1 MYIYIYIFILIFIF
15 IIIHNI
21 NRCICEKAER
31 SEALGRRHL
40 FDVFHCQVQYDGDLD
55 IEIDEE
61 DLKMDGPL
69 LDKLRD

>member
-1 MYIYIYIFILIFIF
+1 VKRLKDLKHLF
-15 IIIHNI
+15 
-21 NRCICEKAER
+21 
-31 SEALGRRHL
+31 RHL

>member
-1 MYIYIYIFILIFIF
+1 MERAARLPNLEAHSLIWNSFW
-15 IIIHNI
+15 
-21 NRCICEKAER
+21 
-31 SEALGRRHL
+31 
-40 FDVFHCQVQYDGDLD
+40 QVQYDGDLD